1 MKATGIVRRLDS
13 LGRIVLPAE
22 LRRIMSIK
30 TKDPIEIFADSDS
43 IVIQK
48 YKEKCYICSNEENL
62 NTFKK
67 KRICKDCIDAL

>member
-22 LRRIMSIK
+22 LRRIMSIR

>member
-22 LRRIMSIK
+22 LRRIMSIR

-67 KRICKDCIDAL
+67 KRICKNCIDGL

>member
-22 LRRIMSIK
+22 LRRIMSIR

-67 KRICKDCIDAL
+67 KRICKDCIDEL

>member
-67 KRICKDCIDAL
+67 KRICKDCIDEL